1 MSPALACRFFTT
13 ESPVVVVQLL
23 NSVWLLRPHGL
34 QHATLHCSPL
44 SPRVYLNSC
53 PLSQWYYLTI
63 SSSAAPFSFCLQSSP
78 GSASF
83 PMSWLFTTGG
93 QSFGASDSAL
103 VLPMNI
109 QGWFPLRLTELQGRP
124 SKNKLLTLLIFSI
137 VGLFSILIIS
147 VLFTIFLLILTL
159 DLICSS
165 FVSF

>member
-1 MSPALACRFFTT
+1 MKYIAHCF
-13 ESPVVVVQLL
+13 
-23 NSVWLLRPHGL
+23 SVSQFCLTLCSIL
-34 QHATLHCSPL
+34 QHSRLPCPSRSL
-44 SPRVYLNSC
+44 RVCLNSC

-63 SSSAAPFSFCLQSSP
+63 SSSAAPFSFCLQSLPES
-78 GSASF
+78 GSF

-124 SKNKLLTLLIFSI
+124 SKNKHLTLLIFSI

-147 VLFTIFLLILTL
+147 VLFTIFLLLLTL